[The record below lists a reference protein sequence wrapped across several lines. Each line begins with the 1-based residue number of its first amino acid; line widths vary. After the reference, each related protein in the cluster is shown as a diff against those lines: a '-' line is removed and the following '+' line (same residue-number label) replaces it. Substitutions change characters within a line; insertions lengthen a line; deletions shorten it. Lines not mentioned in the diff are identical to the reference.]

1 MNRFTKAI
9 VRRPGP
15 EIVNGL
21 STVNLGKPD
30 YNLTLQ
36 QHGQYVKSLM
46 ACGLDVTILE
56 ADVRYPDATFV
67 EDAALLTPHCAIIM
81 SPGASSRKGETE
93 EITFV
98 IRKFYD
104 NIEIIEP
111 PGTVEAGDIMMVGS
125 HFYIGLSKRTN
136 RIGAM
141 KVVEILQKHDLG
153 GSVIDLKETLHL
165 KTGVSYLEN
174 NHILATGEFL
184 NRDEFLGF
192 KIIPV
197 EKDESYAANS
207 IWVNDVV
214 IMPAGYPKTKK
225 AISNAG
231 YKILEVNTSEFRK
244 VDGGVSCLSLR
255 F

>member
-9 VRRPGP
+9 VRCPGP

-21 STVNLGKPD
+21 STANLGKPD

-93 EITFV
+93 EITSV

-153 GSVIDLKETLHL
+153 GSVIDLKEVLHL
-165 KTGVSYLEN
+165 KTGVSYLE
-174 NHILATGEFL
+174 
-184 NRDEFLGF
+184 D
-192 KIIPV
+192 
-197 EKDESYAANS
+197 KDESYAANS

-225 AISNAG
+225 AISTAG